1 MCAAAPN
8 PIGEGRPVWD
18 DTAPRHDIAALDPG
32 LPDAL
37 PGTPD
42 VLVVGGGQVGLATAA
57 ACTSAG
63 MSTLLVERGRLAG
76 GPSGRNGGFLLVDL
90 ARSWPEVWRRLS
102 RRSLELHR
110 EFNARADFGLRLLD
124 LAAGEEVIIAAQ
136 GHVNPLRA
144 AAAYA
149 RSAGVVA
156 TGIEGLGLDRGF
168 FRTTH
173 GDITPGAVVFATGCC
188 SRHAGDVRQDY
199 VKGHVLATEGA
210 PFSLDR
216 ILVDGEVGVV
226 QLEDG
231 RLVCGG
237 TKDYDDVTTPVV
249 DATVSRLR
257 DAMTA
262 MVPDAAELEISHSW
276 TCFRPR
282 VADEF
287 PVIDRVADNVFVAG
301 GLYSTGVLMAPV
313 VGETIAR
320 WIADGKR
327 PDGIEAFASAREAL
341 QAAQAPVP
349 TGERRPRA

>member
-1 MCAAAPN
+1 MSVPRPN
-8 PIGEGRPVWD
+8 PVGEGRPVWD
-18 DTAPRHDIAALDPG
+18 DTAPQQDIAALDPG
-32 LPDAL
+32 LPDEL
-37 PGTPD
+37 PRTPD

-57 ACTSAG
+57 ACACAG

-102 RRSLELHR
+102 QRALELHR

-124 LAAGEEVIIAAQ
+124 LAAGDEVIIAAQ

-149 RSAGVVA
+149 RNAGVVA
-156 TGIEGLGLDRGF
+156 TGVEGLGLDRGF
-168 FRTTH
+168 YRTTH
-173 GDITPGAVVFATGCC
+173 ADITPGAVVFATGCC
-188 SRHAGDVRQDY
+188 PPNAGDVRQDY
-199 VKGHVLATEGA
+199 VKGHVLATEPA
-210 PFSLDR
+210 SFRLDR
-216 ILVDGEVGVV
+216 MLVDGEVGVV

-257 DAMTA
+257 AAMSA
-262 MVPDAAELEISHSW
+262 MVPEASGLNVSHAW

-282 VADEF
+282 VPDEF
-287 PVIDRVADNVFVAG
+287 PVIDRVADNVYVAG
-301 GLYSTGVLMAPV
+301 GLFSTGVLMAPV
-313 VGETIAR
+313 VGETVAQ
-320 WIADGKR
+320 WIAHGTR
-327 PDGIEAFASAREAL
+327 PDGIETFAANRDAL

-349 TGERRPRA
+349 TGDLRPRA